1 MERECMEFDVVI
13 IGAGPAGLAAA
24 CQLMLIAKQQKKPPP
39 NVCVLEKGA
48 EVGAHILSGAVFE
61 TRALDEL
68 FPDWEH
74 TDAPIVSQV
83 AENHLYWL
91 TNANNHLVI
100 PEHLAP
106 DSMNNDGNYIISLG
120 LLCRWLAKQAEQL
133 GVEIFPGFAASDICY
148 DSSNAV
154 TGVITSDMGRDKQ
167 GTPKAT
173 FEAGIELKAKYTI
186 FAEGSRGHLG
196 KQLIAHYHLDN
207 NKPPQHY
214 ALGIKELWKI
224 PAKQHQEGLVIHG
237 TGFPLSESDSTGGS
251 FLYHLEGNR
260 LEDQNSEEH
269 YVAVGLIVDLNYQN
283 PYLSPFDEFQRMK
296 HHPVFAQY
304 LHGGER
310 ITYGARAITKGGLS
324 SLPRQQ
330 FHGGLLIGCDAGTL
344 NFGKIKGSHTAMKSG
359 MLAAQAIHDE
369 LTAGFT
375 HTVPGYER
383 LFHDSWL
390 YQELHQS
397 RNVGAN
403 IHKYGQLFGG
413 VLTSIEQ
420 NWLKDRATWTLPDS
434 LPDHLSLKP
443 LAKCK
448 PIAYPKPDGMLSFD
462 KPSSLYLSGTQHEEN
477 QPCHLVLS
485 DPILPITSHLAE
497 NGEPSQYY
505 CPAGVYEIVGDAGQ
519 QRLVINAANC
529 LHCKTCDIKD
539 PSQNITWRPPEGG
552 GGPNY
557 PNM

>member
-1 MERECMEFDVVI
+1 
-13 IGAGPAGLAAA
+13 
-24 CQLMLIAKQQKKPPP
+24 
-39 NVCVLEKGA
+39 
-48 EVGAHILSGAVFE
+48 
-61 TRALDEL
+61 
-68 FPDWEH
+68 
-74 TDAPIVSQV
+74 
-83 AENHLYWL
+83 
-91 TNANNHLVI
+91 
-100 PEHLAP
+100 
-106 DSMNNDGNYIISLG
+106 
-120 LLCRWLAKQAEQL
+120 
-133 GVEIFPGFAASDICY
+133 
-148 DSSNAV
+148 
-154 TGVITSDMGRDKQ
+154 
-167 GTPKAT
+167 
-173 FEAGIELKAKYTI
+173 
-186 FAEGSRGHLG
+186 
-196 KQLIAHYHLDN
+196 
-207 NKPPQHY
+207 
-214 ALGIKELWKI
+214 
-224 PAKQHQEGLVIHG
+224 
-237 TGFPLSESDSTGGS
+237 
-251 FLYHLEGNR
+251 
-260 LEDQNSEEH
+260 
-269 YVAVGLIVDLNYQN
+269 
-283 PYLSPFDEFQRMK
+283 
-296 HHPVFAQY
+296 
-304 LHGGER
+304 
-310 ITYGARAITKGGLS
+310 
-324 SLPRQQ
+324 
-330 FHGGLLIGCDAGTL
+330 
-344 NFGKIKGSHTAMKSG
+344 MKSG

-369 LTAGFT
+369 LTAGFA